1 MPRLPYI
8 SFASG
13 GLAVFSFATMQLHTL
28 IVAALLLTP
37 LAFAEDKKPE
47 EPAKP
52 AEPAAEKVFAPTA
65 LEELKPMKG
74 KKVIIE
80 GPIVVQGESK
90 AGTVRY
96 LNFTAKYRESVS
108 LTFFTTATGGNFT
121 KEKLAEYIGKKVRV
135 TGELGEFNGSLQI
148 KITSLDQLK
157 IVE

>member
-1 MPRLPYI
+1 MK
-8 SFASG
+8 
-13 GLAVFSFATMQLHTL
+13 LHTL
-28 IVAALLLTP
+28 IIAALLFTP

-52 AEPAAEKVFAPTA
+52 AEPAADKVFAPTA

-80 GPIVVQGESK
+80 GPIVVQGENKS
-90 AGTVRY
+90 GSIRY
-96 LNFTAKYRESVS
+96 LNFTAKFRESVS
-108 LTFFTTATGGNFT
+108 LTFFTSGADNKFT
-121 KEKLAEYIGKKVRV
+121 KEKLAEYVGKKVRV

-148 KITSLDQLK
+148 KVTSLDQLK